1 MAKGVYIL
9 RKYFNDKEK
18 VYSKII
24 DILCKYKGLS
34 RNELLNI
41 LKDESCKYLFFLLVN
56 RYGCYDLDTLKK
68 DFPSVNRN
76 NMKNNIRKAEKKL
89 LLNKRIRD
97 MYFEAEELIDG
108 VE

>member
-1 MAKGVYIL
+1 M
-9 RKYFNDKEK
+9 RRYFNDKEK

-24 DILCKYKGLS
+24 EILCKYKGLD
-34 RNELLNI
+34 RKKLLEI

-56 RYGCYDLDTLKK
+56 KYECYDLDVLKK

-97 MYFEAEELIDG
+97 MYFEAEELIDR

>member
-1 MAKGVYIL
+1 M

-24 DILCKYKGLS
+24 DILCKYKGLTK
-34 RNELLNI
+34 EEMFEI
-41 LKDESCKYLFFLLVN
+41 LKDESCRYLFFLLVN
-56 RYGCYDLDTLKK
+56 KYECYDLEILRK
-68 DFPSVNRN
+68 DFPSVKGN
-76 NMKNNIRKAEKKL
+76 NMKNNIKRAEKKL

-97 MYFEAEELIDG
+97 MYFEAEEVIDK